1 MTQSGFE
8 EVKFLAEEF
17 KEEII
22 AWRKHIHMYP
32 ELSGKEYK
40 TAEFIVER
48 LKEFGIEEIYPAFG
62 GTTSVVAYI
71 RAENPSDGK
80 AVGLRADI
88 DALPI
93 EEKNDVPYKSR
104 VPGVMHACGH
114 DAHTAMLLG
123 AAKILNQLRDK
134 LPRDVKLIFQ
144 SCEEY
149 PPCSGARALVEAGVC
164 DDLGVIFGMHVYP
177 EIPSGT
183 VGVKEGAMMAA
194 ADFFKVELIGK
205 SAHASKPH
213 MGVDPIL
220 MAAQAINSIHHIV
233 SRKVNPLHPA
243 VVTIGKIEGGYAPN
257 QIPDEVKMEGT
268 VRTFNE
274 AVRDKIADWM
284 ERALKGIAE
293 VYGGEYRFEYIHGY
307 PPVINDK
314 NATRYVREVVKKLL
328 GEDRLIELTE
338 PSMGGEDF
346 AYYLKKVPG
355 SYIRLGTRNEEKG
368 LVYPLHSAHFDVDED
383 ILPLGSALFA
393 SLALGYGK
401 TPEGGNF

>member
-1 MTQSGFE
+1 MTFSNIASKVKELSGRIKRE
-8 EVKFLAEEF
+8 LIE
-17 KEEII
+17 
-22 AWRKHIHMYP
+22 WRRHIHMYP
-32 ELSGKEYK
+32 ELSGKEHK
-40 TAEFIVER
+40 TAKFVVEKLR
-48 LKEFGIEEIYPAFG
+48 SFGIEEIYENYG
-62 GTTSVVAYI
+62 GTPSVVAYI
-71 RAENPSDGK
+71 RTLKGEGK
-80 AVGLRADI
+80 KTVALRADI

-93 EEKNDVPYKSR
+93 EEQNDKPYRSK

-123 AAKILNQLRDK
+123 AAKILSQLKDY
-134 LPRDVKLIFQ
+134 LNRDVKLIFQ

-149 PPCSGARALVEAGVC
+149 PPCSGAKALVEAGVC
-164 DDLGVIFGMHVYP
+164 EDIEVIYAQHVYP

-183 VGVKEGAMMAA
+183 VGIKNGPIMAA
-194 ADFFKVELIGK
+194 ADFFRITLIGK

-233 SRKVNPLHPA
+233 SRKVDPLHPA

-274 AVRDKIADWM
+274 AVRDKTAHWL
-284 ERALKGIAE
+284 ENALKGIST

-307 PPVINDK
+307 PPVINEK
-314 NATRYVREVVKKLL
+314 NATERVRKAVIELY
-328 GEDRLIELTE
+328 GESELIELTE

-355 SYIRLGTRNEEKG
+355 SYIRLGTYNESKG
-368 LVYPLHSAHFDVDED
+368 IVYPLHSAKFDIDED
-383 ILPLGSALFA
+383 TLPVGTALMAYLAILS
-393 SLALGYGK
+393 
-401 TPEGGNF
+401 